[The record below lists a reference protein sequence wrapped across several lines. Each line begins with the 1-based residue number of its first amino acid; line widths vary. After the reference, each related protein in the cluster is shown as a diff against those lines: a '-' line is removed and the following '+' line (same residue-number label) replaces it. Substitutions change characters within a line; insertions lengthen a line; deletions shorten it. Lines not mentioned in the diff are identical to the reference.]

1 LLAETLQAGREWDN
15 IFKVLEEKSCHPWT
29 VHPAKPSFKNE
40 RAGWRWPVILATQEV
55 HSLKQPWADG
65 SRDPISK
72 NPTKTRAGGV
82 VQGVVPE
89 FQPNYCKKKKKE
101 ILYQVK
107 KKF

>member
-1 LLAETLQAGREWDN
+1 
-15 IFKVLEEKSCHPWT
+15 
-29 VHPAKPSFKNE
+29 
-40 RAGWRWPVILATQEV
+40 
-55 HSLKQPWADG
+55 LKQPWADG